1 MHCDQNINTREP
13 AILVSSNVNAVSIFN
28 YSCCLYRLD
37 AALFSAAAWT
47 PDRRQTRSS
56 RTLGYLDPKCRVRSH
71 LARRFWARSPAPWR
85 VALAVPL
92 FALACLLSWT
102 AVRALGRQWRFD
114 AGVNEDHEL
123 VRSGPYRFVR
133 HPIYTSIICLFLG
146 TGLLV
151 ARWPLLLVSFVLLI
165 VGTQIRVRT
174 EDRLLESHFGEALRE
189 YRREVPAYIPLLKR
203 RP

>member
-1 MHCDQNINTREP
+1 MPFQFSI
-13 AILVSSNVNAVSIFN
+13 ILAASIVWMLPFFLRRRGPRTAVKRDPRARWGI
-28 YSCCLYRLD
+28 LIQ
-37 AALFSAAAWT
+37 SAAYALIWQGSFWT
-47 PDRRQTRSS
+47 
-56 RTLGYLDPKCRVRSH
+56 
-71 LARRFWARSPAPWR
+71 RSPAPWR